1 MSTGADVSW
10 SAVDGADGYEVWRRG
25 LSGEAWAR
33 VVAVAADT
41 TRARDVDLGVD
52 TAYVYRV
59 RALDGPIPG
68 RWSEARIARTPLLC
82 LS

>member
-1 MSTGADVSW
+1 
-10 SAVDGADGYEVWRRG
+10 
-25 LSGEAWAR
+25 